1 MLPVWDMH
9 GNEKKEK
16 HKKDMEKINEWII
29 KWKLDF
35 KQTGGTKVKPK
46 LGRKVYCIYETGIM
60 VDRVGYVGKD
70 SFIVESYGL
79 STVPSSWEW
88 NYDMYGK
95 RWFTN
100 LSEAKK
106 VLIDIYKER
115 YENKLKIVK
124 IADDWYALEF
134 C

>member
-1 MLPVWDMH
+1 M
-9 GNEKKEK
+9 
-16 HKKDMEKINEWII
+16 
-29 KWKLDF
+29 
-35 KQTGGTKVKPK
+35 KPK
-46 LGRKVYCIYETGIM
+46 IGRKVYCIYGSGIM
-60 VDRVGYVGKD
+60 VDYVDYVGKD
-70 SFIVESYGL
+70 SFIVEGYGL
-79 STVPSSWEW
+79 STYPSSWEW

>member
-1 MLPVWDMH
+1 MSELS
-9 GNEKKEK
+9 NE
-16 HKKDMEKINEWII
+16 NWISNRLEEQ
-29 KWKLDF
+29 KM
-35 KQTGGTKVKPK
+35 KPK

-60 VDRVGYVGKD
+60 VDCVGYVGKD

-88 NYDMYGK
+88 DYDLYGEKWFTSLSKAKKKLIDMYK
-95 RWFTN
+95 D
-100 LSEAKK
+100 K
-106 VLIDIYKER
+106 

>member
-1 MLPVWDMH
+1 MDYRQYRVV
-9 GNEKKEK
+9 GNGTMIC
-16 HKKDMEKINEWII
+16 MEN
-29 KWKLDF
+29 D
-35 KQTGGTKVKPK
+35 
-46 LGRKVYCIYETGIM
+46 
-60 VDRVGYVGKD
+60 
-70 SFIVESYGL
+70 GL
-79 STVPSSWEW
+79 Q
-88 NYDMYGK
+88 
-95 RWFTN
+95 N

>member
-1 MLPVWDMH
+1 
-9 GNEKKEK
+9 
-16 HKKDMEKINEWII
+16 
-29 KWKLDF
+29 
-35 KQTGGTKVKPK
+35 
-46 LGRKVYCIYETGIM
+46 M

-106 VLIDIYKER
+106 VLIACIDRTIDVESTGRRNIKY
-115 YENKLKIVK
+115 
-124 IADDWYALEF
+124 